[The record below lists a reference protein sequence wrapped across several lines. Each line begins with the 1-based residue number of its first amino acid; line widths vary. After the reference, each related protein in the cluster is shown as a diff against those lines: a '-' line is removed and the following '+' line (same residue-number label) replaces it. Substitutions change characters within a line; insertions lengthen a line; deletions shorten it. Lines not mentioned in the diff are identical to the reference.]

1 MTQPTSLGNVQALVG
16 STQGNT
22 YTLERLMHDGGHGA
36 LFEAKQIRLGYRC
49 AVRLLNLDPAQRKPL
64 LGALSQQAQIHHPG
78 LIGAVDTMLLGDDK
92 LLIATPL
99 LGGQDL
105 AARVAGQGKLSLA
118 EGLLVLRAMAGALY
132 ALHQRGLCHGGLHA
146 KNIFLA
152 RFEDVAVDGALGS
165 GQGNQRVC
173 LLDAGLYLAR
183 GQQATPADDQA
194 TLAKII
200 SETVS
205 DIPSSLAAILSQAQ
219 HPTVSRRFQSL
230 QALWLAAESAQGRK
244 TVAAQPTAL
253 VGAIH
258 LPRVDSK
265 TARWPM
271 LVAAGSFLVLAAVI
285 AAVGLRKNEPASDE
299 VRVVAKSSA
308 VSDQVTIVLELSP
321 SQATIT
327 VDGKPMQSPL
337 RLTRSEQAMQLLIE
351 ADGYQS
357 VSSRLIPD
365 RDRTVHI
372 SLAKVQPTEPVE
384 TGKKRKSS
392 RKK

>member
-22 YTLERLMHDGGHGA
+22 YTLERLIHEGGRGA
-36 LFEAKQIRLGYRC
+36 LFEAKQIRLGSRC
-49 AVRLLNLDPAQRKPL
+49 AVRLLGLEQGQRKPL
-64 LGALSQQAQIHHPG
+64 LGALSQQAQVHHPG
-78 LIGAVDTMLLGDDK
+78 LISAIDTMLLGDDR

-118 EGLLVLRAMAGALY
+118 EGLLVLRATAGALY

-146 KNIFLA
+146 RNIFLA
-152 RFEDVAVDGALGS
+152 RFEDVAVDGVLGN

-194 TLAKII
+194 ALSKII

-205 DIPSSLAAILSQAQ
+205 DIPPPLAAILAQAQ
-219 HPTVSRRFQSL
+219 HPTVSRRFPSL

-244 TVAAQPTAL
+244 AVAAQQTAL
-253 VGAIH
+253 VGALR
-258 LPRVDSK
+258 LPTVDAKSS
-265 TARWPM
+265 RWPM
-271 LVAAGSFLVLAAVI
+271 LLAAGSFLVLAAVI
-285 AAVGLRKNEPASDE
+285 AAVGLRKSQAATDE
-299 VRVVAKSSA
+299 VRVVAKASVA
-308 VSDQVTIVLELSP
+308 AEQVTIVLELSP
-321 SQATIT
+321 GHAS
-327 VDGKPMQSPL
+327 VSLDGKPTQSPL
-337 RLTRSEQAMQLLIE
+337 RLNRSEQAMQLLIE

-372 SLAKVQPTEPVE
+372 SLAKVQPQEPVE
-384 TGKKRKSS
+384 TTKKRKSS